1 MNGPES
7 VVVSGTS
14 EAVAALVERE
24 PRARRIAVDYASH
37 SPAVQDLREE
47 LLAALGPITPAVG
60 TVPVHSSVTGGPIDG
75 STMDAEYWY
84 TNLRQPVDFTGAVSA
99 LLAAGRQV
107 FLEMSPHPVLT
118 MSVERTAE
126 AAGATIAVL
135 GTLRR
140 GEGGL
145 GQFVRALGTAH
156 VHGVPVDW
164 SAVFPHA
171 TRVDLPTYAFQRSRF
186 WPTDP
191 VGTVDD
197 TPQSEGPHDMLD
209 LVRGHV
215 AAVLGHRRAADVP
228 ADRAFS
234 DLGLDSLTA
243 TQLRTALSDAT
254 GLDLP
259 ISLAFD
265 HPTPAAVA
273 AFLAGV
279 TDAPVRR
286 TVAADDGDPV
296 VIVGMACRYPG
307 GVADPEGL
315 WRLVVDERD
324 VVSAFPTDRGWDLDR
339 LMLDSATTQGGFL
352 HDAAG
357 FDAEFFGISPR
368 EALAMDPQQRVLL
381 ETAWEAVERTGIDPS
396 TLRSSAT
403 GVFVG
408 ASQQEYLGAADGEN
422 AELGGLVLTGKM
434 SAVLSGRIAYTL
446 DLKGPAVTVDT
457 ACSSSL
463 VALHMAAQSVRSG
476 ESTLALAGG
485 VAVMATPFA
494 YEEFTHQGGLAADGR
509 CKAFSAEADGT
520 GWAEGAGLVVLE
532 RLSAA
537 TRNGHRV
544 LAVLRGSA
552 VNQDGASNGLSA
564 PNGVAQQ
571 RVIRQAL
578 ANARLRPRDVD
589 MVEAHGT
596 GTVLGDPIE
605 ANALIAAYGQDRE
618 QPLWLG
624 SMKSNIGHAA
634 AAAGIGGVIKTV
646 SALAHRLMPRTL
658 HVTEPAPTVDWPAGV
673 RVLTE
678 TLAWPEND
686 RPRRAGV
693 SSFGVSGTNVHL
705 ILEQGPDRPD
715 EASALDT
722 GPTGVPWPLS
732 GRTPEA
738 LRAQAAR
745 LAAHLRDRPGLRPVD
760 VGLSLTTSR
769 TALACRAVAFG
780 PDDLDRIATQ
790 DQAMRIPGPRPVLVF
805 PGQGAQWVGM
815 AVELLA
821 SSPVFAERMEECAAA
836 LAPFVDWSLAD
847 VLGDEVALGRVDV
860 VQPVLFAVMVS
871 LARLWRSFGV
881 EPAAVVG
888 HSQGEIAAACVAGVL
903 SLEDAAR
910 VVCVRSKLIARELA
924 GHGGMVSL
932 PLPLAEVE
940 GLIAPFG
947 DGLVVAAVNGPES
960 VVVSG
965 TSEAVAALVERE
977 PRARRIAV
985 DYASHSPAVQDLRE
999 ELLKALA
1006 PITPGASTVPVY
1018 SSVTGGP
1025 IDGST
1030 MDAEYW
1036 YTNLRQPVDFQ
1047 GAVSALLADG
1057 FGAFVEP
1064 SPHPVLTTAVEQTAV
1079 DAEIAVVGTLRR
1091 QSGGMAQMLRAAAQA
1106 CALGVDVDW
1115 SAAHPTG
1122 VRQVDLPTYPFAEE
1136 RFWLDGGS
1144 ARGEVSAV
1152 GLAPV
1157 DHALL
1162 GAKADMAASGE
1173 VVLSGSLSLASHPWL
1188 ADHTVRGSVILP
1200 GAAFVEL
1207 VVRAG
1212 DELGRPAVEELT
1224 LHTPL
1229 VIPADGRVDVQVTVA
1244 TEGHVQ
1250 IHSRTAGSDWTHHA
1264 SAVVTDRPGEAPVWR
1279 SWPPE
1284 PAEAV
1289 DIERFYE
1296 TLEDNGLDYGP
1307 AFRGVRAMWRSADA
1321 YYAEVALPDEVPETA
1336 FVLHPA
1342 LLDSALQVMA
1352 FAAAEPGRTSL
1363 PFAWSGISVHASGA
1377 RSLRV
1382 RVAATQAG
1390 DISVL
1395 ATDPA
1400 NAPVVTVDR
1409 VRSRT
1414 LGADQLDPPLAGL
1427 LSRLEWTPVEA
1438 GPPAVEPGPTVR
1450 YECEVADS
1458 PVEVANQ
1465 VLEAVQEWLRHEGR
1479 PDSRLVVLTRG
1490 AVSTGPDDPVSA
1502 LCQAPVWGLV
1512 RSAQAEHPGRLVI
1525 VDIDDGSDDALCAA
1539 LATGEPQLALRR
1551 GVILAPRLVS
1561 ARGDGDLPR
1570 IPSDGTVL
1578 VTGGTSGLG
1587 ALVARH
1593 LAMRHGVRH
1602 LVLVS
1607 RSGPRADGAAELIA
1621 ELGELGARAEAVA
1634 CDVADRDQVRAV
1646 LEGIE
1651 EFPLAGVVHAAA
1663 VLDDGAITSLTPDR
1677 LRTVAAPKVHG
1688 ALHLHELTEG
1698 MDLRL
1703 FALFSSA
1710 AGILGSPGQANYA
1723 AANAFLDALA
1733 TQRQAAGLAGHSLA
1747 WGLWEQTTSLTAPVK
1762 ATRRGATVGALSTAE
1777 GLALFDRA
1785 LAGTDPVAVPVRMAP
1800 VARGPVRPA
1809 AAAVV
1814 AEPDF
1819 AARVAAL
1826 GPAERGRELLKLV
1839 REQAAAILGFAGREE
1854 IDPRQP
1860 FLKSGFDSL
1869 TAVELRNRLN
1879 TITGLRLPATTTFD
1893 FPTPEALA
1901 GKLAAELASATSP
1914 EEALLAALDHLESVL
1929 AAPSTDEALRTALA
1943 DRVAKLHARGNTE
1956 DRHSTARLRDAGADE
1971 LFDFIHNELGMK

>member
-1 MNGPES
+1 M
-7 VVVSGTS
+7 
-14 EAVAALVERE
+14 
-24 PRARRIAVDYASH
+24 
-37 SPAVQDLREE
+37 
-47 LLAALGPITPAVG
+47 
-60 TVPVHSSVTGGPIDG
+60 
-75 STMDAEYWY
+75 
-84 TNLRQPVDFTGAVSA
+84 
-99 LLAAGRQV
+99 
-107 FLEMSPHPVLT
+107 
-118 MSVERTAE
+118 
-126 AAGATIAVL
+126 
-135 GTLRR
+135 
-140 GEGGL
+140 
-145 GQFVRALGTAH
+145 
-156 VHGVPVDW
+156 
-164 SAVFPHA
+164 
-171 TRVDLPTYAFQRSRF
+171 
-186 WPTDP
+186 
-191 VGTVDD
+191 
-197 TPQSEGPHDMLD
+197 
-209 LVRGHV
+209 
-215 AAVLGHRRAADVP
+215 
-228 ADRAFS
+228 
-234 DLGLDSLTA
+234 
-243 TQLRTALSDAT
+243 
-254 GLDLP
+254 
-259 ISLAFD
+259 
-265 HPTPAAVA
+265 
-273 AFLAGV
+273 
-279 TDAPVRR
+279 
-286 TVAADDGDPV
+286 
-296 VIVGMACRYPG
+296 
-307 GVADPEGL
+307 
-315 WRLVVDERD
+315 
-324 VVSAFPTDRGWDLDR
+324 
-339 LMLDSATTQGGFL
+339 
-352 HDAAG
+352 
-357 FDAEFFGISPR
+357 
-368 EALAMDPQQRVLL
+368 
-381 ETAWEAVERTGIDPS
+381 
-396 TLRSSAT
+396 
-403 GVFVG
+403 
-408 ASQQEYLGAADGEN
+408 
-422 AELGGLVLTGKM
+422 
-434 SAVLSGRIAYTL
+434 
-446 DLKGPAVTVDT
+446 
-457 ACSSSL
+457 
-463 VALHMAAQSVRSG
+463 
-476 ESTLALAGG
+476 
-485 VAVMATPFA
+485 
-494 YEEFTHQGGLAADGR
+494 
-509 CKAFSAEADGT
+509 
-520 GWAEGAGLVVLE
+520 
-532 RLSAA
+532 
-537 TRNGHRV
+537 
-544 LAVLRGSA
+544 
-552 VNQDGASNGLSA
+552 NQDGASNGLTA
-564 PNGVAQQ
+564 PSGVAQE
-571 RVIRQAL
+571 RVIRAAL
-578 ANARLRPRDVD
+578 VSGGLSVGDVD
-589 MVEAHGT
+589 VVEGHGT

-605 ANALIAAYGQDRE
+605 AGALVGTYGRRVGGE
-618 QPLWLG
+618 PLWLG
-624 SMKSNIGHAA
+624 SVKSNIGHAQ
-634 AAAGIGGVIKTV
+634 AAAGVAGVIKMV
-646 SALAHRLMPRTL
+646 MALRCGVLPRSL
-658 HVTEPAPTVDWPAGV
+658 HVDVPSSKVEWGSV

-678 TLAWPEND
+678 ARAWPVVD
-686 RPRRAGV
+686 RPRRAAV
-693 SSFGVSGTNVHL
+693 SSFGVSGTNAHL
-705 ILEQGPDRPD
+705 ILEQAEPEPLRRDPV
-715 EASALDT
+715 AA
-722 GPTGVPWPLS
+722 GVLPYPLS
-732 GRTPEA
+732 ARNDAGVREQARRLRAHLKRHPEA
-738 LRAQAAR
+738 DLGDVSHSLATTRTMFAHRAVLVAADR
-745 LAAHLRDRPGLRPVD
+745 DELDELLGACAADEPRGAVVTGKAISTGRPVW
-760 VGLSLTTSR
+760 
-769 TALACRAVAFG
+769 
-780 PDDLDRIATQ
+780 
-790 DQAMRIPGPRPVLVF
+790 VF

-815 AVELLA
+815 AAELWE
-821 SSPVFAERMEECAAA
+821 SSPVFAEAMEECAGAM
-836 LAPFVDWSLAD
+836 APFVDWSLAD
-847 VLGDEVALGRVDV
+847 VLGDEKALARVDV

-881 EPAAVVG
+881 VPAAVVG

-910 VVCVRSKLIARELA
+910 VVCVRSRLIAQRLA
-924 GHGGMVSL
+924 GRGGMVSL
-932 PLPLAEVE
+932 PLPLGEVE
-940 GLIAPFG
+940 ALIASYG

-999 ELLKALA
+999 ELLTALGPIA
-1006 PITPGASTVPVY
+1006 PAVGTVPVH

-1036 YTNLRQPVDFQ
+1036 YTNLREPVKFQ

-1064 SPHPVLTTAVEQTAV
+1064 SPHPVLTTAVEQTAG

-1091 QSGGMAQMLRAAAQA
+1091 QSGGIAQMLRAAAQA
-1106 CALGVDVDW
+1106 CALGIDVDW
-1115 SAAHPTG
+1115 SAALPAG
-1122 VRQVDLPTYPFAEE
+1122 VRQVDLPTYPFADE

-1157 DHALL
+1157 DHGLL
-1162 GAKADMAASGE
+1162 GAKADLAASGE
-1173 VVLSGSLSLASHPWL
+1173 LVLSGSLSLASHPWL

-1212 DELGRPAVEELT
+1212 DEVGRPAVEELT
-1224 LHTPL
+1224 LHAPL

-1244 TEGHVQ
+1244 TDGHVQ
-1250 IHSRTAGSDWTHHA
+1250 VHSRTAGSDWTHHA
-1264 SAVVTDRPGEAPVWR
+1264 SAVVTDGPGEAPVWR

-1284 PAEAV
+1284 PAEVV

-1307 AFRGVRAMWRSADA
+1307 AFRGVRAMWRSADV

-1352 FAAAEPGRTSL
+1352 FAAAEPGRVSL

-1382 RVAATQAG
+1382 RVAATRAG

-1400 NAPVVTVDR
+1400 NAPVVTVGR

-1414 LGADQLDPPLAGL
+1414 LSAGRLDPPLAGL
-1427 LSRLEWTPVEA
+1427 LSRLEWTPVEP
-1438 GPPAVEPGPTVR
+1438 GPPAVDPGPTVR

-1458 PVEVANQ
+1458 PIEVANQ
-1465 VLEAVQEWLRHEGR
+1465 ALEAVQEWLRHEGR

-1490 AVSTGPDDPVSA
+1490 AVSTGPDDTVSA

-1551 GVILAPRLVS
+1551 GVILAPRLMS
-1561 ARGDGDLPR
+1561 ARGEEGDLPR

-1593 LAMRHGVRH
+1593 LALRHGVRH

-1607 RSGPRADGAAELIA
+1607 RSGPRADGVAELIA

-1646 LEGIE
+1646 LEGID

-1677 LRTVAAPKVHG
+1677 LRTVAAPKIQG

-1762 ATRRGATVGALSTAE
+1762 ATRPGGTVGALSTAE

-1785 LAGTDPVAVPVRMAP
+1785 LAGAHPVAVPVRMAP
-1800 VARGPVRPA
+1800 AARGPVRPA

-1879 TITGLRLPATTTFD
+1879 TLTGLRLPATTTFD

-1914 EEALLAALDHLESVL
+1914 EQALLAALDHLESVL
-1929 AAPSTDEALRTALA
+1929 AAPSTDEALRTVLA

-1956 DRHSTARLRDAGADE
+1956 DRHSATRLRDAAADE

>member
-1 MNGPES
+1 MPS
-7 VVVSGTS
+7 SK
-14 EAVAALVERE
+14 VEW
-24 PRARRIAVDYASH
+24 
-37 SPAVQDLREE
+37 
-47 LLAALGPITPAVG
+47 
-60 TVPVHSSVTGGPIDG
+60 G
-75 STMDAEYWY
+75 S
-84 TNLRQPVDFTGAVSA
+84 
-99 LLAAGRQV
+99 
-107 FLEMSPHPVLT
+107 
-118 MSVERTAE
+118 
-126 AAGATIAVL
+126 
-135 GTLRR
+135 
-140 GEGGL
+140 
-145 GQFVRALGTAH
+145 
-156 VHGVPVDW
+156 
-164 SAVFPHA
+164 
-171 TRVDLPTYAFQRSRF
+171 
-186 WPTDP
+186 
-191 VGTVDD
+191 
-197 TPQSEGPHDMLD
+197 
-209 LVRGHV
+209 
-215 AAVLGHRRAADVP
+215 
-228 ADRAFS
+228 
-234 DLGLDSLTA
+234 
-243 TQLRTALSDAT
+243 
-254 GLDLP
+254 
-259 ISLAFD
+259 
-265 HPTPAAVA
+265 
-273 AFLAGV
+273 
-279 TDAPVRR
+279 
-286 TVAADDGDPV
+286 
-296 VIVGMACRYPG
+296 
-307 GVADPEGL
+307 
-315 WRLVVDERD
+315 
-324 VVSAFPTDRGWDLDR
+324 
-339 LMLDSATTQGGFL
+339 
-352 HDAAG
+352 
-357 FDAEFFGISPR
+357 
-368 EALAMDPQQRVLL
+368 
-381 ETAWEAVERTGIDPS
+381 
-396 TLRSSAT
+396 
-403 GVFVG
+403 
-408 ASQQEYLGAADGEN
+408 
-422 AELGGLVLTGKM
+422 
-434 SAVLSGRIAYTL
+434 
-446 DLKGPAVTVDT
+446 
-457 ACSSSL
+457 
-463 VALHMAAQSVRSG
+463 
-476 ESTLALAGG
+476 
-485 VAVMATPFA
+485 
-494 YEEFTHQGGLAADGR
+494 
-509 CKAFSAEADGT
+509 
-520 GWAEGAGLVVLE
+520 
-532 RLSAA
+532 
-537 TRNGHRV
+537 
-544 LAVLRGSA
+544 
-552 VNQDGASNGLSA
+552 
-564 PNGVAQQ
+564 
-571 RVIRQAL
+571 
-578 ANARLRPRDVD
+578 
-589 MVEAHGT
+589 
-596 GTVLGDPIE
+596 
-605 ANALIAAYGQDRE
+605 
-618 QPLWLG
+618 
-624 SMKSNIGHAA
+624 
-634 AAAGIGGVIKTV
+634 
-646 SALAHRLMPRTL
+646 
-658 HVTEPAPTVDWPAGV
+658 V

-678 TLAWPEND
+678 ARAWPVVD
-686 RPRRAGV
+686 RPRRAAV
-693 SSFGVSGTNVHL
+693 SSFGVSGTNAHL
-705 ILEQGPDRPD
+705 ILEQAEPEPLRRDPVAAGVLPYPL
-715 EASALDT
+715 SARNDT
-722 GPTGVPWPLS
+722 GVREQARRL
-732 GRTPEA
+732 RARLKRHPEA
-738 LRAQAAR
+738 DL
-745 LAAHLRDRPGLRPVD
+745 GD
-760 VGLSLTTSR
+760 VSHSLVTTR
-769 TALACRAVAFG
+769 TMFPHRAVLVAA
-780 PDDLDRIATQ
+780 DRDELDELLSACAAGEPRGAVVTGRAIAT
-790 DQAMRIPGPRPVLVF
+790 GRPVLVF

-815 AVELLA
+815 AVELWE
-821 SSPVFAERMEECAAA
+821 SSPVFAEAMEECAAA

-860 VQPVLFAVMVS
+860 VQPALFAVMVS

-888 HSQGEIAAACVAGVL
+888 HSQGEIAAACVAGAL

-910 VVCVRSKLIARELA
+910 VVCVRSRLIARELA
-924 GHGGMVSL
+924 GRGGMMSL

-940 GLIAPFG
+940 GLIAPYG

-965 TSEAVAALVERE
+965 TSEAVAALLERE

-1006 PITPGASTVPVY
+1006 PITPAASTVPVY
-1018 SSVTGGP
+1018 SSLTGGP

-1036 YTNLRQPVDFQ
+1036 YTNLREPVNFQ

-1136 RFWLDGGS
+1136 RFWLGGGS

-1224 LHTPL
+1224 LHAPL
-1229 VIPADGRVDVQVTVA
+1229 AIPADGRVDVQVTVA

-1284 PAEAV
+1284 AAEAV

-1438 GPPAVEPGPTVR
+1438 GPRAVEPGPTVR

-1551 GVILAPRLVS
+1551 GAILAPRLVS

-1607 RSGPRADGAAELIA
+1607 RSGPRADGVAELIS

-1762 ATRRGATVGALSTAE
+1762 ATRPGATIGALSTAE

-1785 LAGTDPVAVPVRMAP
+1785 LTGTDPVAVPVRMAP

-1879 TITGLRLPATTTFD
+1879 TITGLRLSATTTFD

-1929 AAPSTDEALRTALA
+1929 AAPSTDEALRTVLA
-1943 DRVAKLHARGNTE
+1943 DRVAKLHTRGNTE

-1971 LFDFIHNELGMK
+1971 LLDFIHNELGMK